1 MPEIM
6 HYNFLSKQMKFQ
18 GKAEKCQWLVRE
30 SYLKGAVL
38 VLSLRSSLGLTWIS
52 KEVALQT
59 WHLNISFIGWES
71 LNYYEIPLKDK
82 SVFNTQ
88 MKEGSEFLGHKLNR
102 IVVNII
108 VKTLQ
113 IYTFRYHNHIR

>member
-6 HYNFLSKQMKFQ
+6 HNNFLSKQMKFQ
-18 GKAEKCQWLVRE
+18 GKAEKCQWLLRE
-30 SYLKGAVL
+30 GYLKGVVL

-52 KEVALQT
+52 KEVVLQM

-71 LNYYEIPLKDK
+71 LNYYEVPLKYK

-88 MKEGSEFLGHKLNR
+88 MKEGSEFLGHKLSR

-113 IYTFRYHNHIR
+113 IYIYI